1 MTTDTQKQEVKKCLN
16 CGTEYIGA
24 YCHSCGQH
32 CSTGR
37 LMPRTFFID
46 MCASLTRINRGFL
59 YTAGLLA
66 VAPWRVIRDYIH
78 GHRVR
83 YVAPVQMLIV
93 LCLIGT
99 LLSGLIDE
107 SATEKVKSL
116 ELLDAD
122 LRGAAVVNSIARMYF
137 GSWIAQ
143 YLTIFLPCVLAA
155 RVVYRRCGARRFNI
169 AEYAVAMIY
178 MSDAMLVVSIVL
190 CPLGRIYPALDT
202 LASGLY
208 MCVVGAIVMVK
219 AFPQPDMW
227 RTVVKIAAMIALS
240 ALVLI
245 LPACV
250 LGVIVGLLVA

>member
-1 MTTDTQKQEVKKCLN
+1 MTTDTHKQDVKTCLN
-16 CGTEYIGA
+16 CGTPYIGT
-24 YCHSCGQH
+24 YCHHCGQH

-66 VAPWRVIRDYIH
+66 VAPWRVIRDYIR

-99 LLSGLIDE
+99 FLSSFIDE
-107 SATEKVKSL
+107 SAMDKVKSI

-122 LRGAAVVNSIARMYF
+122 LRGAGVVNSIARMYF

-155 RVVYRRCGARRFNI
+155 RIVYRRSGARRFNI
-169 AEYAVAMIY
+169 AEYATAMIY

-190 CPLGRIYPALDT
+190 CPLGLIYPALDT

-219 AFPQPDMW
+219 AFPQPDLLRAGVRM
-227 RTVVKIAAMIALS
+227 VAMIALS
-240 ALVLI
+240 ALLLI